1 MMMYIV
7 RHGETDW
14 NRMCRVQG
22 HTDIALNDYG
32 RLLARETAEGMK
44 GIHLDLCYTSPLSR
58 ARETAQIILGGRQIP
73 VYDDPRIEEISFG
86 RYEGLKIGGEDPQSR
101 LFGRFFS
108 DTGHYE
114 APDDAE
120 TVEELYGRTGAF
132 LREMQTR
139 PDLRDKNILV
149 STHGAA
155 MTALLNRIRGNLSV
169 ADFWKDE
176 VPPNCSV
183 TIVRIENGKTE
194 ILEEGVIFY
203 KEQVKKWK
211 TV

>member
-14 NRMCRVQG
+14 NRMRRVQG

-58 ARETAQIILGGRQIP
+58 ARETAQIILGDRQIP

-108 DTGHYE
+108 DTGNYE

-120 TVEELYGRTGAF
+120 TVEEL
-132 LREMQTR
+132 
-139 PDLRDKNILV
+139 
-149 STHGAA
+149 
-155 MTALLNRIRGNLSV
+155 
-169 ADFWKDE
+169 
-176 VPPNCSV
+176 
-183 TIVRIENGKTE
+183 
-194 ILEEGVIFY
+194 
-203 KEQVKKWK
+203 
-211 TV
+211 